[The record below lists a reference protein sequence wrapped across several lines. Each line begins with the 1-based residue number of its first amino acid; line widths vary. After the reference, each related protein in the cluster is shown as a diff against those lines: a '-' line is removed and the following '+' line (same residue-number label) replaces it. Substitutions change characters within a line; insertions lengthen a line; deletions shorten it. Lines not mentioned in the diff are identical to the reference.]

1 MFYASLDDDGVCVGI
16 SDISSTIDNDPS
28 YIEIPEYNA
37 SYLRRKYVDGSWTAE
52 IVLLADYQAEF
63 IDTNPEPIE
72 VVERVAPEGRE
83 WRDLE
88 LRITDFIVPTT
99 DHPQHAAYMTY
110 RAALRSW
117 PSTSDFP
124 ATKPTLGE

>member
-52 IVLLADYQAEF
+52 IVLLADYQ
-63 IDTNPEPIE
+63 
-72 VVERVAPEGRE
+72 
-83 WRDLE
+83 
-88 LRITDFIVPTT
+88 
-99 DHPQHAAYMTY
+99 
-110 RAALRSW
+110 
-117 PSTSDFP
+117 
-124 ATKPTLGE
+124 

>member
-28 YIEIPEYNA
+28 YI
-37 SYLRRKYVDGSWTAE
+37 DGSWTAE

-124 ATKPTLGE
+124 DTKPTLGE